1 MSSGT
6 ATAQAR
12 VDGAWPRAREPRTSR
27 PGRRDPL
34 ALWRS
39 PRRRRDLWVFLLLAG
54 PNVALIVAFCWRPVV
69 QNLQYST
76 LEWTLG
82 NRTARFV
89 GLGNFVEF
97 FTGEGGRVLWTT
109 LLFTVFTV
117 GGSML
122 LGLLLALALN
132 RRLVGTTFARSAV
145 FAPFVLSGVGV
156 GLVWVF
162 IFDPTVGVLSNVLG
176 RLHVHMPQWFLQP
189 GPALAMVCIVFVWKN
204 LGYCAVIYL
213 AGLQSVP
220 GDVLEAAALDG
231 AGSWRRFWR
240 ITLPLLSPTTFF
252 LLITTILSSLQSFDL
267 IRIMTP
273 LNPGTTTLMYDVYL
287 QAFGGYNRGGY
298 SSALATVLFVI
309 LVAVTL
315 LQVRFLERRVHYS

>member
-1 MSSGT
+1 MASGT
-6 ATAQAR
+6 ATAGR
-12 VDGAWPRAREPRTSR
+12 VETPWAVGRHAPSVRRTGLR
-27 PGRRDPL
+27 
-34 ALWRS
+34 ALWHS
-39 PRRRRDLWVFLLLAG
+39 PRRRKDLWAFLLLAG

-69 QNLQYST
+69 LNLQYAT
-76 LEWTLG
+76 LDWTLG
-82 NRTARFV
+82 NQTARFV
-89 GLGNFVEF
+89 GLRNFVEF
-97 FTGEGGRVLWTT
+97 LTGEGGRVLWTT

-117 GGSML
+117 GGSMV
-122 LGLLLALALN
+122 LGLLLALVLN

-162 IFDPTVGVLSNVLG
+162 IFDPTVGVLSNVMG
-176 RLHVHMPQWFLQP
+176 RLHVTMPQWFLQP
-189 GPALAMVCIVFVWKN
+189 GPALAMVCLVFVWKN

-231 AGSWRRFWR
+231 AGAARRFWR
-240 ITLPLLSPTTFF
+240 ITLPLLSPVTFF
-252 LLITTILSSLQSFDL
+252 LLITTILSSLQAFDL

-298 SSALATVLFVI
+298 SAALATILFAI
-309 LVAVTL
+309 LVVVTVA
-315 LQVRFLERRVHYS
+315 QVRFLGRRVHYA